1 MIIEYDTR
9 INLAMVAH
17 ASCFIFFFSMG
28 ERRAGGSNNK
38 NKASGIAPNGTQ
50 FKLKF
55 GHNHNKLAKENSQ
68 FIFFYQHFQNLL
80 RFYFF
85 FLDKFNL
92 RFIDCLYHPY
102 LISLYPFD
110 TSLILKTTT

>member
-50 FKLKF
+50 FKLKL
-55 GHNHNKLAKENSQ
+55 GHNHNKLAKEN
-68 FIFFYQHFQNLL
+68 FFFTWENCLTYNLL
-80 RFYFF
+80 LTILNSFS
-85 FLDKFNL
+85 
-92 RFIDCLYHPY
+92 FINIFKIY
-102 LISLYPFD
+102 
-110 TSLILKTTT
+110 

>member
-17 ASCFIFFFSMG
+17 ASCFIFFLNG

-50 FKLKF
+50 FKLKL
-55 GHNHNKLAKENSQ
+55 GTTTTNSQ
-68 FIFFYQHFQNLL
+68 KKIFLL
-80 RFYFF
+80 G
-85 FLDKFNL
+85 K
-92 RFIDCLYHPY
+92 
-102 LISLYPFD
+102 
-110 TSLILKTTT
+110 TVSLIIFY